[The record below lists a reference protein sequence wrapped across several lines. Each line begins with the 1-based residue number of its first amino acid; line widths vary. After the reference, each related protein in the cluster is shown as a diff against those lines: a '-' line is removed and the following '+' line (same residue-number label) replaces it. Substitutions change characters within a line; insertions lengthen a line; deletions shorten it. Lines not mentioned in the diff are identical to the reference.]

1 MNKYYELI
9 ENIDN
14 TFLKYKKELEVIE
27 KDYPNNQLTTI
38 EYNTRKNRLG
48 KIEEELNIKI
58 QFLFSSLESLIKQ
71 MRKQQPHFDKDLT
84 LQKRE
89 TFPEYFVFGRLRL
102 SSDNIKSKNIPKL
115 LPFPLEYSLYS
126 YKEESL
132 LHIYQYILRVLQISP
147 LNKLEFLLID
157 PKTLGKSFN
166 FIRPILDNN
175 FIYNQRILTYADE
188 IEESLLELA
197 DYMENLLQKQL
208 SGVKDWKN
216 YNRKNPSNILPLKIL
231 IINGFPEQFSANSLL
246 YISRI
251 VQFGSIAGINCFMIM
266 ENIKDENTTLKNFEE
281 KILKYSHNIENLE
294 YLNNENYTCI
304 KLENSIEPMP
314 NSENIKSFLKQIND
328 AYKKESIIK
337 GEIDSFWD
345 KNLFI
350 KKTAIDGISI
360 PIGWDNNEN
369 EVNFEIG
376 FSYSEHHTLIGGR
389 SGSGKSNLVNVIIQN
404 IAYFYSPDE
413 VELFLLDYKDGVEFN
428 SYTNPYLK
436 HASLIAIN
444 SNVSYGVS
452 FLKYILL
459 EKDRRSDLFKQYGT
473 KDYKEYR
480 EKSLKSLS
488 RIIIIID
495 EFQTLFTTKEKMLVE
510 NMVAEL
516 LRKGR
521 SFGIHIILS
530 TQTLSG
536 VDVGSISQLKSQ
548 IGNRIALTMGIEES
562 YTFLSMNNEAA
573 SKLNGKPE
581 AIYNNKAGNI
591 DGNKKVFIPYASQRA
606 LNKLLNKISSLDY
619 KKKEKIYDGEKLS
632 SIDNINLKVE
642 NGFSLILGREQSFL
656 ENEFIVSFKKEHGS
670 NLLISGKNKL
680 EKQTIIDHILLNINN
695 NSFIKNFF
703 YINNDFDIDFSNE
716 SNIDIFQNKIP
727 KNSIILIDS
736 FDTLTELH
744 PKQNMGFGST
754 FGAEPEI
761 PLSDK
766 FKDIVEN
773 GLRDDIYTIIFV
785 DNYKRLSSLNEFF
798 DLFNHRIA
806 FNLNSNELNS
816 FLKLDYNLNIQSIS
830 NKKGVYSNLLT
841 SNTIEFK
848 FFRGKND

>member
-1 MNKYYELI
+1 LKKYYEII
-9 ENIDN
+9 EKIDD

-58 QFLFSSLESLIKQ
+58 QSLFSSLESLIKQ

-89 TFPEYFVFGRLRL
+89 AFPEYFIFGRLRL
-102 SSDNIKSKNIPKL
+102 LSDNIKSKNIPKL
-115 LPFPLEYSLYS
+115 LPFPLEHSLYS

-132 LHIYQYILRVLQISP
+132 LHIYQYILRILQISP

-216 YNRKNPSNILPLKIL
+216 YNSKNPSNILPLKIL

-251 VQFGSIAGINCFMIM
+251 VQFGSITGINCFMIM
-266 ENIKDENTTLKNFEE
+266 EDIKDENKTLKNFEE

-314 NSENIKSFLKQIND
+314 NSDDIKIFLKQIND
-328 AYKKESIIK
+328 AYKKESTVK

-345 KNLFI
+345 KNLFM
-350 KKTAIDGISI
+350 KKSAIDGISI

-369 EVNFEIG
+369 EVDFEIG

-389 SGSGKSNLVNVIIQN
+389 SGSGKSNLVNVMIQN
-404 IAYFYSPDE
+404 LTYFYAPDE

-428 SYTNPYLK
+428 SYTNPYLI

-452 FLKYILL
+452 FLEYILL
-459 EKDRRSDLFKQYGT
+459 EKDRRSNLFKQYGA

-480 EKSLKSLS
+480 EKSLKNLS

-495 EFQTLFTTKEKMLVE
+495 EFQTLFTTKDKISVE
-510 NMVAEL
+510 NMFAEI

-548 IGNRIALTMGIEES
+548 IGNRIALTMGVEES

-581 AIYNNKAGNI
+581 AIYNNKAGNN
-591 DGNKKVFIPYASQRA
+591 DGNKKVFIPYASQSA
-606 LNKLLNKISSLDY
+606 LNKLLNKISNLDY

-632 SIDNINLKVE
+632 SINNINLKE
-642 NGFSLILGREQSFL
+642 QSRFSLILGKEQNFL
-656 ENEFIVSFKKEHGS
+656 ENEFIVSLKKEYGS

-716 SNIDIFQNKIP
+716 SSTDIFKNKIL

-736 FDTLTELH
+736 FDTLTDLH
-744 PKQNMGFGST
+744 PKLNMRLGGT
-754 FGAEPEI
+754 FGTEPEI
-761 PLSDK
+761 SLSDK

-773 GLRDDIYTIIFV
+773 GYRDNIYTIIFV
-785 DNYKRLSSLNEFF
+785 DNYKRLSTLNEFF

-806 FNLNSNELNS
+806 FNLNSNDLNG
-816 FLKLDYNLNIQSIS
+816 FLKLEYNLNIQSIS

-848 FFRGKND
+848 FFKGKND

>member
-27 KDYPNNQLTTI
+27 KDYPNNQLTPI

-58 QFLFSSLESLIKQ
+58 QSLFSSLESLIKQ

-115 LPFPLEYSLYS
+115 LPFPLEHSLYS

-208 SGVKDWKN
+208 SGVKDWKD
-216 YNRKNPSNILPLKIL
+216 YNSKNPSNILPLKIL
-231 IINGFPEQFSANSLL
+231 IINGFPEQFSVNSLL

-266 ENIKDENTTLKNFEE
+266 ENIKDENKTLKNFEE

-294 YLNNENYTCI
+294 YLNNENYACI

-314 NSENIKSFLKQIND
+314 NSEDIKSFLKQIND
-328 AYKKESIIK
+328 AYKKESTIK

-345 KNLFI
+345 KKLFV
-350 KKTAIDGISI
+350 KKSAIDGISI

-369 EVNFEIG
+369 EVDFEIG

-452 FLKYILL
+452 FLEYILL
-459 EKDRRSDLFKQYGT
+459 EKDRRSNLFKQYGA
-473 KDYKEYR
+473 KNYKEYR
-480 EKSLKSLS
+480 EKSLKNLS
-488 RIIIIID
+488 RIIVIID
-495 EFQTLFTTKEKMLVE
+495 EFQTLFTTKDKMLVE
-510 NMVAEL
+510 NMFAEI

-521 SFGIHIILS
+521 SFGIHILLS

-548 IGNRIALTMGIEES
+548 IGNRIALTMGVEES

-581 AIYNNKAGNI
+581 AIYNNKAGNN
-591 DGNKKVFIPYASQRA
+591 DGNKKVFIPYASQSA

-632 SIDNINLKVE
+632 SIDNINLKE
-642 NGFSLILGREQSFL
+642 QNIFSLTLGREQNFL
-656 ENEFIVSFKKEHGS
+656 ENEFKIYFKKEYGS

-680 EKQTIIDHILLNINN
+680 EKQSIIDHILLNISN
-695 NSFIKNFF
+695 NSFIENLF

-716 SNIDIFQNKIP
+716 SNIDIFKNEIP

-736 FDTLTELH
+736 FDTLTDLH
-744 PKQNMGFGST
+744 PKSNMGFAGT
-754 FGAEPEI
+754 FGEETEI

-773 GLRDDIYTIIFV
+773 SYRDDIYTIIFI

-798 DLFNHRIA
+798 DFFNHRIA
-806 FNLNSNELNS
+806 FNLNSNDLNS

-841 SNTIEFK
+841 SNTLEFK
-848 FFRGKND
+848 FFKGKND